1 LIVSSGSTAWS
12 GRAFIDSGDHV
23 VQVLELRNVSKR
35 FGEALAVD
43 NVSFS
48 VAQGGIL
55 ALLGPSGC
63 GKTTT
68 LRLIAGFETPDIG
81 ELLVEG
87 QDISGKRPY
96 ERNVGLLF
104 QDYALFPHMTVAENV
119 AYGLRFRG
127 FNSRDAKARTEEM
140 LALVKLSGYAS
151 RRPSQLSG
159 GEQQRIALA
168 RALAINPKVVLL
180 DEPLSALDAK
190 LRQELRTEIK
200 DILTRVGA
208 TTVIVTHDQEEA
220 FGIAERVI
228 VMNRGV
234 IAQEGSPAEIYLAPN
249 NRFVAEFIGRSNL
262 LKGAISSIDSS
273 RARFV
278 GDGIELK
285 VSAGRMSREAVWVC
299 VRPERIAVQD
309 PSSKNGSTE
318 SYENVLEGVV
328 VDCAPLAAD
337 VHLLVALKSGQRIAV
352 VEKNIGQPAHPRGA
366 VVSLCFNVDD
376 CVIVTS

>member
-1 LIVSSGSTAWS
+1 V
-12 GRAFIDSGDHV
+12 H
-23 VQVLELRNVSKR
+23 VLELHNVSKR
-35 FGEALAVD
+35 FGEAQAVD
-43 NVSFS
+43 NISFS
-48 VAQGGIL
+48 VGKGGIL

-68 LRLIAGFETPDIG
+68 LRLIAGFETPDRG
-81 ELLVEG
+81 KLLIEG

-104 QDYALFPHMTVAENV
+104 QEYALFPHMTVAENI

-127 FNSRDAKARTEEM
+127 LNSREAKARTEEM
-140 LALVKLSGYAS
+140 LGLVKLSGYAS

-168 RALAINPKVVLL
+168 RALAINPKLVLL

-208 TTVIVTHDQEEA
+208 TTIIVTHDQEEA

-234 IAQEGSPAEIYLAPN
+234 IVQEGSPAEIYLSPS

-262 LKGAISSIDSS
+262 LEGQISRIDSNC
-273 RARFV
+273 ARFI
-278 GDGIELK
+278 GDGVEL
-285 VSAGRMSREAVWVC
+285 VVPAARFSTEVVWAC
-299 VRPERIAVQD
+299 IRPERIAVQNV
-309 PSSKNGSTE
+309 SSKNSNMQA
-318 SYENVLEGVV
+318 YENELEGVV
-328 VDCAPLAAD
+328 IDCAPLAAD
-337 VHLLVALKSGQRIAV
+337 LHLLVGLKSGQRIAV
-352 VEKNIGQPAHPRGA
+352 VEKNVGQPAHARGSA
-366 VVSLCFNVDD
+366 VRLCFNADD

>member
-1 LIVSSGSTAWS
+1 V
-12 GRAFIDSGDHV
+12 H
-23 VQVLELRNVSKR
+23 VLELRNVSKR
-35 FGEALAVD
+35 FGEAQAVD
-43 NVSFS
+43 NISFS
-48 VAQGGIL
+48 VAKGAIL
-55 ALLGPSGC
+55 GLLGPSGC

-68 LRLIAGFETPDIG
+68 LRLIAGFETPDSG
-81 ELLVEG
+81 ELLIKG

-104 QDYALFPHMTVAENV
+104 QDYALFPHMTVAENIS
-119 AYGLRFRG
+119 YGLRFRG
-127 FNSRDAKARTEEM
+127 VNSRDSKARTEEM
-140 LALVKLSGYAS
+140 LGLVKLSGYAS

-168 RALAINPKVVLL
+168 RALAINPQLVLL

-208 TTVIVTHDQEEA
+208 TTIIVTHDQEEA

-234 IAQEGSPAEIYLAPN
+234 IAQEGSPAEIYLSPN

-262 LKGAISSIDSS
+262 LKGQISRVDSD
-273 RARFV
+273 RARFIS
-278 GDGIELK
+278 DGVELA
-285 VSAGRMSREAVWVC
+285 VSAARISTGVVWAC
-299 VRPERIAVQD
+299 IRPERIAVQNM
-309 PSSKNGSTE
+309 SSKNGNMQD
-318 SYENVLEGVV
+318 YDNVLEGVV
-328 VDCAPLAAD
+328 IDCAPLAAD
-337 VHLLVALKSGQRIAV
+337 LHLVVALKSGQRIAV
-352 VEKNIGQPAHPRGA
+352 VEKNVGQPARPRGA
-366 VVSLCFNVDD
+366 EVGLCFNADD

>member
-1 LIVSSGSTAWS
+1 V
-12 GRAFIDSGDHV
+12 H
-23 VQVLELRNVSKR
+23 VLELRNVSKR
-35 FGEALAVD
+35 FGEAVAVD
-43 NVSFS
+43 DISFS
-48 VAQGGIL
+48 VAKGGIL

-68 LRLIAGFETPDIG
+68 LRLIAGFETPDSG
-81 ELLVEG
+81 ELLIEG

-104 QDYALFPHMTVAENV
+104 QDYALFPHMTVAENI

-140 LALVKLSGYAS
+140 LNLVKLSGYAS

-168 RALAINPKVVLL
+168 RALAINPKLVLL

-208 TTVIVTHDQEEA
+208 TTIIVTHDQEEA

-234 IAQEGSPAEIYLAPN
+234 IAQEGSPAEIYLSPN

-262 LKGAISSIDSS
+262 LKGQISRIDSNC
-273 RARFV
+273 ARFI
-278 GDGIELK
+278 GDGVELV
-285 VSAGRMSREAVWVC
+285 VSAARISTEVVWAC
-299 VRPERIAVQD
+299 IRPERIAVQNT
-309 PSSKNGSTE
+309 SSKSSNMQA
-318 SYENVLEGVV
+318 YENVLEGVV
-328 VDCAPLAAD
+328 IDCAPLAAD
-337 VHLLVALKSGQRIAV
+337 LHLLVTLKSGQRIAV
-352 VEKNIGQPAHPRGA
+352 VEKNVGQPAHARGA
-366 VVSLCFNVDD
+366 TVRLCFNVDD

>member
-1 LIVSSGSTAWS
+1 V
-12 GRAFIDSGDHV
+12 H
-23 VQVLELRNVSKR
+23 VLELRNVSKR
-35 FGEALAVD
+35 FGEAVAV
-43 NVSFS
+43 NNISLS
-48 VAQGGIL
+48 VAKGGIL

-68 LRLIAGFETPDIG
+68 LRLIAGFEMPDSG
-81 ELLVEG
+81 ELLIEG

-127 FNSRDAKARTEEM
+127 FNSQDAKSRTEEM
-140 LALVKLSGYAS
+140 LGLVKLSGYAS

-168 RALAINPKVVLL
+168 RALAINPKLVLL

-208 TTVIVTHDQEEA
+208 TTIIVTHDQEEA
-220 FGIAERVI
+220 FGIAERVV

-234 IAQEGSPAEIYLAPN
+234 IVQEGSPAEIYLSPN

-262 LKGAISSIDSS
+262 LKGRISPIDSS
-273 RARFV
+273 CARFI
-278 GDGIELK
+278 GDGVELV
-285 VSAGRMSREAVWVC
+285 VSAARVSTEVVWVC
-299 VRPERIAVQD
+299 IRPERIAVQNM
-309 PSSKNGSTE
+309 SSKNSNMQT
-318 SYENVLEGVV
+318 YENVLEGVV
-328 VDCAPLAAD
+328 IDCAPLAAD
-337 VHLLVALKSGQRIAV
+337 LHLLVGLKSGQRITV
-352 VEKNIGQPAHPRGA
+352 VEKNVGQPARERGA
-366 VVSLCFNVDD
+366 AVRLCFNVDD

>member
-1 LIVSSGSTAWS
+1 MK
-12 GRAFIDSGDHV
+12 
-23 VQVLELRNVSKR
+23 VLEVRNVSKR
-35 FGEALAVD
+35 FGEVLAVD
-43 NVSFS
+43 DISFS
-48 VAQGGIL
+48 VAKGGIL

-68 LRLIAGFETPDIG
+68 LRLIAGFETPDRG
-81 ELLVEG
+81 ELLMEG
-87 QDISGKRPY
+87 EDISAKRPY

-104 QDYALFPHMTVAENV
+104 QDYALFPHMTVAENI

-127 FNSRDAKARTEEM
+127 FNSRDGKARTDEM

-159 GEQQRIALA
+159 GEQQRVALA
-168 RALAINPKVVLL
+168 RALAINPKLVLL

-200 DILTRVGA
+200 DILNRVG
-208 TTVIVTHDQEEA
+208 TTTIIVTHDQEEA

-234 IAQEGSPAEIYLAPN
+234 IVQEGPPTEIYLLPR
-249 NRFVAEFIGRSNL
+249 NRFVAEFIGRSNM
-262 LKGAISSIDSS
+262 LKGTISRVDSR

-278 GDGIELK
+278 SGNIEMA
-285 VSAGRMSREAVWVC
+285 VSADRMSREEVWAC
-299 VRPERIAVQD
+299 VRPERIAVFAASADKSGMQA
-309 PSSKNGSTE
+309 
-318 SYENVLEGVV
+318 YENIMHGQVI
-328 VDCAPLAAD
+328 DSAPLAAD
-337 VHLLVALKSGQRIAV
+337 IHLLVELASGQRIAV
-352 VEKNIGQPAHPRGA
+352 VEKNLGQPVRTRGA
-366 VVSLCFNVDD
+366 AVSLCFNAED